1 MNYKQKVLKQF
12 VKNND
17 ILWVEQYATAEL
29 LNSKCCEGLEY
40 EYLFAFDLFRYDLSV
55 CMLKTL
61 IQRGLNVA
69 LLVDHYGDNCLHYYC
84 RAFGRIEIISLLVR
98 CGVDI
103 NAQGYNEHT
112 PLSQALCNPSKR
124 KTAEALLEAGA
135 DVSRYLQRG
144 RTIMQIAMF
153 PSNLSFAP
161 GFVRCRMAKDAFVV
175 CAKKHGGVS
184 HDMINL
190 IGQFIWETRRAEEW
204 HVTTEEIK
212 ECNQ

>member
-17 ILWVEQYATAEL
+17 ILWVNRYATAEL
-29 LNSKCCEGLEY
+29 LNSKWCEDSKY
-40 EYLFAFDLFRYDLSV
+40 EYLFGLRLFRYDLSV

-69 LLVDHYGDNCLHYYC
+69 LLVDHYGDNCLHHYC
-84 RAFGRIEIISLLVR
+84 RAFGRIEIISLLVK

-103 NAQGYNEHT
+103 NARGFNEHT
-112 PLSQALCNPSKR
+112 PLSEALCNSHSEDR
-124 KTAEALLEAGA
+124 LLIVEALLEAGA

-153 PSNLSFAP
+153 SSNASFAP
-161 GFVRCRMAKDAFVV
+161 GVIRCRMAKDAFVA
-175 CAKKHGGVS
+175 CAKKYGGVS
-184 HDMINL
+184 RDMINL

-204 HVTTEEIK
+204 K
-212 ECNQ
+212 